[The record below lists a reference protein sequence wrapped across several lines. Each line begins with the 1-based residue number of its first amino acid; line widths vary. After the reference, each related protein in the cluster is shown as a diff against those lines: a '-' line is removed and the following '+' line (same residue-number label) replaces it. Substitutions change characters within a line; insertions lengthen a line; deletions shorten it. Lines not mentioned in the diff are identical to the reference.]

1 MWRGKDGISLEFK
14 TKSVSVM
21 YLFKRD
27 VVIFFTRSFLEI
39 GYDAVGFNLSFGK
52 LSGHMMIYQIIISQS
67 TQPWK

>member
-21 YLFKRD
+21 YLFKR
-27 VVIFFTRSFLEI
+27 RSFLEI
-39 GYDAVGFNLSFGK
+39 GFEAVGFNLSSGK